1 MKYYLVN
8 AMMILARKTIINYNG
23 LEFYFQI
30 KGERGIPGPSGTAVC
45 TELVCIV

>member
-8 AMMILARKTIINYNG
+8 AMMILAGKRINNDG

-45 TELVCIV
+45 TELV